1 MSEKR
6 PLNAINEHG
15 ETLEQFLKA
24 YHAKPFAYSKP
35 ALTADLAIFRSVGHA
50 MQILMVRRKNH
61 PCIGQWALPG
71 GFFDVETDA
80 SLEACALRELREET
94 GMEAGEV
101 FGLGVYSQMGRD
113 PRDRIV
119 SQLFTAMLPEVPAEE
134 RAEPVAGDDA
144 ADARFMTLGLVWEEA
159 EALTE
164 EMRLF
169 AVRDMTGQECRTRFC
184 HLTLG
189 DGEKDGEEV
198 ARQTLKLSDHLVTL
212 GHFRHPKRVMETI
225 GSGNLAF
232 DHAKMILEAY
242 LWLVGA

>member
-1 MSEKR
+1 MSEQR
-6 PLNAINEHG
+6 PLNAVNEHG

-24 YHAKPFAYSKP
+24 YHAKPFAYPKP

-119 SQLFTAMLPEVPAEE
+119 SQLFAAMLPEVPTEE
-134 RAEPVAGDDA
+134 RAEPIAGDDA
-144 ADARFMTLGLVWEEA
+144 EDARFMTLELLWEEA
-159 EALTE
+159 EALSE
-164 EMRLF
+164 EARLF
-169 AVRDMTGQECRTRFC
+169 SVGDMTGQECRARFC
-184 HLTLG
+184 HLILR
-189 DGEKDGEEV
+189 DGEEV
-198 ARQTLKLSDHLVTL
+198 ARQTLKLSDHMVTL
-212 GHFRHPKRVMETI
+212 GHFRHTKRVIETI

-242 LWLVGA
+242 LWIVGT